1 MIKRFKFGQV
11 VRILPGRDGSG
22 PMGTVSERRPNTI
35 GVLMDWEHHDGV
47 LVAWM
52 GSIKGEVDRD
62 WFDGSDL
69 APA

>member
-1 MIKRFKFGQV
+1 
-11 VRILPGRDGSG
+11 
-22 PMGTVSERRPNTI
+22 MGTVSERRPNTI
-35 GVLMDWEHHDGV
+35 GVLMDWEHHDGF